1 MDKIFQI
8 TILDSEEIEII
19 ENGIKTNILSKKK
32 LVLKRDD
39 FKPEDNKE
47 QKIISI
53 PKKQLK
59 ERNKKRED
67 KLLKLVNERIL
78 NYIII

>member
-1 MDKIFQI
+1 MI
-8 TILDSEEIEII
+8 S
-19 ENGIKTNILSKKK
+19 N
-32 LVLKRDD
+32 
-39 FKPEDNKE
+39 PDNKE